1 MVNITLFKFS
11 KRVNSLSIPPGG
23 SGINTAAAFKDDT
36 GKINPEFIL
45 NITTPFQ
52 YNYLQWDD
60 RYYYITDVISE
71 SNTRFRFVCNM
82 DILATYASNIRATS
96 AYVKYSSSNYDDRI
110 VDDRFSTIDR
120 AEYSTSEAEI
130 IPYADSGSGTYI
142 LQYKTSAPSLG
153 PSGCAYL
160 TQAQALQVAQA
171 ISSDGMKSWMENNDK
186 QLNDAFSS
194 VISMKWIPMKLMS
207 LPVSAAPI
215 VLGGYGTGISGTTPQ
230 KQFTNTAQL
239 AIPWKFTD
247 WRNQE
252 PYTSM
257 MLWLPSIG
265 FVPLNPS
272 DFIGKTS
279 LTITASFDGINGNV
293 AYTVDNVAH
302 YEGSIAT
309 AVSMSSS
316 AVDTIGSIGQLIA
329 GIGGLAGGALTGN
342 AGAAFVGT
350 GSLIHGLTTSN
361 TRQYGTTGSTGSFCS
376 ATVKP
381 PFTSTWSSAGLVLI
395 THSTNQNPTDVV
407 NTLGLNC
414 RQVLSLSGLSGYVET
429 INASVSAPTSDD
441 VIERINAYLNGGIYL

>member
-1 MVNITLFKFS
+1 MISITLFTFS

-23 SGINTAAAFKDDT
+23 SGISTAAAFKDDT
-36 GKINPEFIL
+36 GKTNPEFIL
-45 NITTPFQ
+45 NITAPFR
-52 YNYLQWDD
+52 YNYLQWED
-60 RYYYITDVISE
+60 RYYYITDIISE

-82 DILATYASNIRATS
+82 DILATYAVNIRATT
-96 AYVKYSSSNYDDRI
+96 AYVKYSSSSYDDRI
-110 VDDRFSTIDR
+110 IDDRFSTIDT
-120 AEYSTSEAEI
+120 AEYSTSEAQI
-130 IPYADSGSGTYI
+130 IPYADSSAGTYI

-160 TQAQALQVAQA
+160 TQAEALQVAQA

-194 VISMKWIPMKLMS
+194 VISMKWVPMNLMS
-207 LPVSAAPI
+207 LPVSAAVI

-230 KQFTNTAQL
+230 KQFTNTTSVN
-239 AIPWKFTD
+239 IPWKFND

-257 MLWLPSIG
+257 LLWLPAVG
-265 FVPLNPS
+265 FVPLNPA
-272 DFIGKTS
+272 DFIGKTALS
-279 LTITASFDGINGNV
+279 ITASFDGINGNV

-316 AVDTIGSIGQLIA
+316 AVDTIGSTGQIIA
-329 GIGGLAGGALTGN
+329 GIGGLAGGALSGN
-342 AGAAFVGT
+342 AGVAAAGA
-350 GSLIHGLTTSN
+350 GALIHGLTTAN

-381 PFTSTWSSAGLVLI
+381 AFTSAWSNAGLVLI
-395 THSTNQNPTDVV
+395 THDTNQAPAAVG

-429 INASVSAPTSDD
+429 INASVSAPASDD
-441 VIERINAYLNGGIYL
+441 VIERINAYLDGGVYL